1 MLKKKFL
8 PAFHGLKDAWEH
20 PAVRIQIILGCMAVI
35 AGLILRLS
43 LIEWAFVLFAIGLVI
58 GAEVFNTCIEK
69 LCDLHSMEFDH
80 RIEVIKDMSAGGVL
94 IAAITALAIAILIL
108 IRHLGI

>member
-8 PAFHGLKDAWEH
+8 PAFHGLRDAWGH
-20 PAVRIQIILGCMAVI
+20 PAVRIQIILGILAVI
-35 AGLILRLS
+35 AGFVLKLTIL
-43 LIEWAFVLFAIGLVI
+43 EWAFVVFAIGLVI

-69 LCDLHSMEFDH
+69 LCDLHSTKYDH

-94 IAAITALAIAILIL
+94 IAALTALVIAVMILL
-108 IRHLGI
+108 EHLN

>member
-8 PAFHGLKDAWEH
+8 PAFHGLRDAWRH
-20 PAVRIQIILGCMAVI
+20 PAVRIRIILGM
-35 AGLILRLS
+35 
-43 LIEWAFVLFAIGLVI
+43 AIGLVI

-69 LCDLHSMEFDH
+69 LCDLHSTEYDH

-94 IAAITALAIAILIL
+94 IAALTALVIAVMILL
-108 IRHLGI
+108 EHLN